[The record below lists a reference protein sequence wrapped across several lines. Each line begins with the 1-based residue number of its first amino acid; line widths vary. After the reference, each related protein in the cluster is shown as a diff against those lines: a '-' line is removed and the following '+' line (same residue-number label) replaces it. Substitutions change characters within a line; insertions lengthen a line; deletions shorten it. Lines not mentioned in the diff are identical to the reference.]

1 MIERITAT
9 RGPQPRFLYTPCVKS
24 GPMGIVSGMVALDP
38 DSGTLI
44 EGDVAA
50 QTQRIFDN
58 LLLALPEY
66 GFAMQDLVLARIYT
80 TCMDQFPRIN
90 AVWERQFADTPPPA
104 RTSVGV
110 SALPL
115 SAQIEIEFMFH
126 RG

>member
-1 MIERITAT
+1 MAT
-9 RGPQPRFLYTPCVKS
+9 WPRRRS
-24 GPMGIVSGMVALDP
+24 A
-38 DSGTLI
+38 
-44 EGDVAA
+44 
-50 QTQRIFDN
+50 FDN